1 MILSFKEKCL
11 LEEYQQLDEKL
22 IMFNNGARYGQIVFL
37 AGGAG
42 SGKGFALANFME
54 NDKFKVRDV
63 DEWKAALLKIND
75 LKGKYPEIKGLD
87 LRKPA
92 DVFKL
97 HTFTKKLKIKEN
109 TLTAMLNDIVRSGS
123 AKKGTLP
130 NIVFDITLKELSDM
144 TDVLKLIEGIG
155 YKAKDIHVNWV
166 LTKYEVAVRN
176 NQERPRI
183 VPDDILLKTH
193 KGAAQTMSEIV
204 KGKLPRGVDGQ
215 VNVIL
220 NNRENTIPRLN
231 KDGKVF
237 VGKGQNGKGGSIVV
251 KDFTYLRL
259 KKEGKPFSKEA
270 VVQKQVFDWIK
281 QNAPK
286 DALSTIDEPRI

>member
-1 MILSFKEKCL
+1 MILSFAEKQL
-11 LEEYQQLDEKL
+11 MEQYQQLEEKL
-22 IMFNNGARYGQIVFL
+22 ILFNNGARYGQIVFL

-42 SGKGFALANFME
+42 SGKGFALSNFME

-237 VGKGQNGKGGSIVV
+237 VGKGGNIVV

-259 KKEGKPFSKEA
+259 KKEGKPFSKESA
-270 VVQKQVFDWIK
+270 VQKQVFDWIK

-286 DALSTIDEPRI
+286 DALSTIDEPRM

>member
-1 MILSFKEKCL
+1 MILTFKEKCL

-97 HTFTKKLKIKEN
+97 HTFTKRLKIKEN
-109 TLTAMLNDIVRSGS
+109 TLNSMLNDIVRSGS

-130 NIVFDITLKELSDM
+130 NIVFDITLKDLSDM

-155 YKAKDIHVNWV
+155 YKPKDIHVNWV
-166 LTKYEVAVRN
+166 LTKYEVAVQN

-237 VGKGQNGKGGSIVV
+237 VGKGGSIVV

-270 VVQKQVFDWIK
+270 VVQKQVYDWIK

>member
-1 MILSFKEKCL
+1 MILSFAEKQL
-11 LEEYQQLDEKL
+11 MEQYQQLEEKL

-42 SGKGFALANFME
+42 SGKGFALSNFME

-97 HTFTKKLKIKEN
+97 HTFTKRLKIKEN
-109 TLTAMLNDIVRSGS
+109 TLNSMLNDIVRSGS

-237 VGKGQNGKGGSIVV
+237 VGKGGNIVV

-259 KKEGKPFSKEA
+259 KKEGKPFSKESA
-270 VVQKQVFDWIK
+270 VQKQVFDWIK

-286 DALSTIDEPRI
+286 DALSTIDEPRM

>member
-1 MILSFKEKCL
+1 MILSFAEKQL
-11 LEEYQQLDEKL
+11 MEQYQQLEEKL

-63 DEWKAALLKIND
+63 DVWKEAFLKINE
-75 LKGKYPEIKGLD
+75 LKGKYPEIKGLN
-87 LRKPA
+87 LSKPA

-97 HTFTKKLKIKEN
+97 HAFTKKFKIKEN
-109 TLTAMLNDIVRSGS
+109 SLTAMLNDVVRSGS

-130 NIVFDITLKELSDM
+130 NIVFDITLKDLKQM
-144 TDVLKLIEGIG
+144 TEVLKLVEAVG
-155 YKAKDIHVNWV
+155 YKPKDIHVNWV
-166 LTKYEVAVRN
+166 LTKYEVAVQN
-176 NQERPRI
+176 NQARSRI

-204 KGKLPRGVDGQ
+204 KGNLPRGVDGQ

-237 VGKGQNGKGGSIVV
+237 VGKGGNIVV

-259 KKEGKPFSKEA
+259 KKEGKPFSKES

-286 DALSTIDEPRI
+286 DALSTIDEPRM

>member
-1 MILSFKEKCL
+1 MILSFAEKQL
-11 LEEYQQLDEKL
+11 MEQYQQLEEKL

-42 SGKGFALANFME
+42 SGKGFALSNFME

-109 TLTAMLNDIVRSGS
+109 TLNSMLNDIVRSGS

-237 VGKGQNGKGGSIVV
+237 VGKGGNIVV

-259 KKEGKPFSKEA
+259 KKEGKPFSKES

-286 DALSTIDEPRI
+286 DALSTIDEPRM

>member
-1 MILSFKEKCL
+1 MILSFAEKQL
-11 LEEYQQLDEKL
+11 MEQYQQLEEKL

-42 SGKGFALANFME
+42 SGKGFALSNFME

-237 VGKGQNGKGGSIVV
+237 VGKGGNIVV

-259 KKEGKPFSKEA
+259 KKEGKPFSKESA
-270 VVQKQVFDWIK
+270 VQKQVFDWIK

-286 DALSTIDEPRI
+286 DALSTIDEPRM

>member
-1 MILSFKEKCL
+1 MILTFKEKCL

-97 HTFTKKLKIKEN
+97 HTFTKRLKIKEN
-109 TLTAMLNDIVRSGS
+109 TLNSMLNDIVRSGS

-237 VGKGQNGKGGSIVV
+237 VGKGGNIVV

>member
-1 MILSFKEKCL
+1 MEQ
-11 LEEYQQLDEKL
+11 YQQLEEKL
-22 IMFNNGARYGQIVFL
+22 ILFNNGARYGQIVFL

-42 SGKGFALANFME
+42 SGKGFALSNFME

-237 VGKGQNGKGGSIVV
+237 VGKGGNIVV

-259 KKEGKPFSKEA
+259 KKEGKPFSKESA
-270 VVQKQVFDWIK
+270 VQKQVFDWIK

-286 DALSTIDEPRI
+286 DALSTIDEPRM